1 MMIIALLNIQITVL
15 EGINIIYDDLLSI
28 KSIQFE
34 QKVLIYC
41 FLFNSIQVE
50 ILDYLVSKVNDCL

>member
-1 MMIIALLNIQITVL
+1 MIIALLNIQITVL

-34 QKVLIYC
+34 QKVLISG
-41 FLFNSIQVE
+41 FLYNSIQVE
-50 ILDYLVSKVNDCL
+50 ILDYLVFKVNGCF

>member
-1 MMIIALLNIQITVL
+1 MIIDLLNIQITVL

-34 QKVLIYC
+34 QKVLISG
-41 FLFNSIQVE
+41 FLFNLIQVE
-50 ILDYLVSKVNDCL
+50 SLDYLVFKVNDC

>member
-1 MMIIALLNIQITVL
+1 MIIALLNIQITVL

-34 QKVLIYC
+34 QKVLISG

-50 ILDYLVSKVNDCL
+50 ILDYLVFKVNDCF

>member
-1 MMIIALLNIQITVL
+1 MIIALLNIQITVL

-34 QKVLIYC
+34 QKVLISG

-50 ILDYLVSKVNDCL
+50 SLDYLVFKVNDC